1 MCKHDHITATAARLL
16 RCTTRAASH
25 VCGDNGS
32 APSRTLK
39 LWTVY
44 KAGAAVLPA
53 ACTVNALVQTDMFT
67 LFRSRP
73 PMLVVAAS
81 HSFSS
86 VVAHDERGEG
96 LAVAVETI
104 TRIRRDFGLLPG
116 LALTLPQV
124 RRLWGLPDTECRE
137 LLDALVADGF
147 LRVRPDARYV
157 MRSPPF
163 RLHSST
169 LQG

>member
-1 MCKHDHITATAARLL
+1 MRDTGGVA
-16 RCTTRAASH
+16 
-25 VCGDNGS
+25 VYGDNGS
-32 APSRTLK
+32 APRRKLK

-44 KAGAAVLPA
+44 NAAAAVLPA
-53 ACTVNALVQTDMFT
+53 ACTVNALVHTDMFT

-73 PMLVVAAS
+73 PMLVVAAPP
-81 HSFSS
+81 SFLS
-86 VVAHDERGEG
+86 AHTRDEQ
-96 LAVAVETI
+96 VEAAALET
-104 TRIRRDFGLLPG
+104 TRRIRRDFGLLPG
-116 LALTLPQV
+116 LALTLPQA
-124 RRLWGLPDTECRE
+124 RRLWALPDSECRE

-157 MRSPPF
+157 MCSPPF

>member
-1 MCKHDHITATAARLL
+1 
-16 RCTTRAASH
+16 
-25 VCGDNGS
+25 
-32 APSRTLK
+32 
-39 LWTVY
+39 
-44 KAGAAVLPA
+44 
-53 ACTVNALVQTDMFT
+53 
-67 LFRSRP
+67 
-73 PMLVVAAS
+73 MLVVAAS

-86 VVAHDERGEG
+86 VVAHAERGEG
-96 LAVAVETI
+96 PAVETI

-116 LALTLPQV
+116 LALTLPQA
-124 RRLWGLPDTECRE
+124 RRLWALPDSECRE

-157 MRSPPF
+157 MCSPSF